1 MRSKL
6 GIGILAG
13 VLATVPYAAI
23 VSFVTAPMMGGAPG
37 SMPMDGAMAGGGP
50 RPAQE
55 PMILMVAD
63 LVGSDRI
70 AVAWVL
76 LLFAGAFMGAL
87 FAALFGGRP
96 ARGGTWLLRGA
107 LYGAAWWIAGGLVLM
122 PVLLDM
128 PAFSPVTSETMR
140 AGAAVGLVAY
150 LISGLVLGGVFAYFR
165 GRARAAS

>member
-13 VLATVPYAAI
+13 VLATVPYGAI
-23 VSFVTAPMMGGAPG
+23 VSFVTAPMMGATPG
-37 SMPMDGAMAGGGP
+37 SMPMDGA
-50 RPAQE
+50 E

-87 FAALFGGRP
+87 FATLFGGRP

-128 PAFSPVTSETMR
+128 PAFSPVMSETMR

-150 LISGLVLGGVFAYFR
+150 LISGLVLGGVFAYLR

>member
-13 VLATVPYAAI
+13 VLATVPYGVI
-23 VSFVTAPMMGGAPG
+23 VSFVTAPMMGEAPG
-37 SMPMDGAMAGGGP
+37 SMAMDGA
-50 RPAQE
+50 E

-70 AVAWVL
+70 AVAWIL
-76 LLFAGAFMGAL
+76 LLLAGAFMGAL
-87 FAALFGGRP
+87 FAALFAGRP

-122 PVLLDM
+122 PVLLGM
-128 PAFSPVTSETMR
+128 PAFSPLTSETMR
-140 AGAAVGLVAY
+140 AGAAIGLLAY
-150 LISGLVLGGVFAYFR
+150 LISGLVLGGVFASLR
-165 GRARAAS
+165 GRIRAAS